1 MSRLQ
6 HAAECHNYKGCQYI
20 FYGHFTSFLYK
31 DTVYWDT
38 FGHAPNTWL
47 MLILIAGLPATG
59 KTVHAR
65 MLAAALNAQ
74 HLNSDR
80 MREIMG
86 LRGHYQPA
94 DKQAVYDALLEAG
107 KEALQHGSKVVID
120 STFYRESGR
129 VPFREMAQSSGAP
142 LFWITIRADE
152 TTIRKRLLI
161 PRPDSEADW
170 DVYTRLRDASEPLN
184 DPHLELWSDRL
195 TVEEMLLM
203 SLLHLKNARV

>member
-1 MSRLQ
+1 
-6 HAAECHNYKGCQYI
+6 
-20 FYGHFTSFLYK
+20 
-31 DTVYWDT
+31 
-38 FGHAPNTWL
+38 